1 MKTKIK
7 TQEYSRG
14 MIKIITC
21 QNLKIVFHENLVSKS
36 KKETEQIIKKEKT
49 KSKHG
54 SRSPSRR
61 SNLSKN
67 WKSKNLLSE
76 KIE

>member
-36 KKETEQIIKKEKT
+36 KKKQNRSLKK
-49 KSKHG
+49 
-54 SRSPSRR
+54 RR
-61 SNLSKN
+61 QSQSMEAVLPAGGQT
-67 WKSKNLLSE
+67 
-76 KIE
+76 